1 MVLNHLGRATIMSF
15 VVALTGGIASGKTT
29 VANLFHEHFGI
40 DLVDADVIAREVV
53 EPGTDGLKAIA
64 AHFGQTILNQDGSL
78 NRTAL
83 RERIFADPEQKT
95 WINQLLH
102 PMIRQRMQQAL
113 AQTTSPYTLLI
124 VPLLVEN
131 QLQNMADRVL
141 VVDVEESI
149 QIERTIARD
158 NVSIEQ
164 AQAILAAQ
172 ATRAQRLAIADDVLK
187 NDAKNQKLLPQITLL
202 HQKYLA
208 MSRQNL

>member
-1 MVLNHLGRATIMSF
+1 MSF

-53 EPGTDGLKAIA
+53 EPGTDGLKAIT
-64 AHFGQTILNQDGSL
+64 AHFGQTILSQDGSL

-95 WINQLLH
+95 WLNQLLH

-164 AQAILAAQ
+164 VQAILAAQ

>member
-1 MVLNHLGRATIMSF
+1 MSF

-53 EPGTDGLKAIA
+53 EPGTDGLKAIT
-64 AHFGQTILNQDGSL
+64 AHLGQTILNQDGSL

-131 QLQNMADRVL
+131 QLQNMADRIL

>member
-1 MVLNHLGRATIMSF
+1 MSF

-53 EPGTDGLKAIA
+53 ESGTDGLKAIA

-83 RERIFADPEQKT
+83 RECIFADPEQKT

>member
-1 MVLNHLGRATIMSF
+1 MVLSLLGRTTAMSF

-53 EPGTDGLKAIA
+53 ESGTDGLKAIA

-95 WINQLLH
+95 WLNQLLH

>member
-1 MVLNHLGRATIMSF
+1 MSF

-53 EPGTDGLKAIA
+53 EPGTDGLKAIT

-78 NRTAL
+78 NRAAL
-83 RERIFADPEQKT
+83 RERIFAEPEQKT

>member
-1 MVLNHLGRATIMSF
+1 MSF

-53 EPGTDGLKAIA
+53 EPGTDGLKAIT

-95 WINQLLH
+95 WLNQLLH

>member
-1 MVLNHLGRATIMSF
+1 MSF

-29 VANLFHEHFGI
+29 VANLFHEHFSI

-53 EPGTDGLKAIA
+53 EPGTDGLKAIT

-164 AQAILAAQ
+164 AQAILTAQ

>member
-1 MVLNHLGRATIMSF
+1 MSF

-53 EPGTDGLKAIA
+53 EPGTDGLKAIT

-95 WINQLLH
+95 WLNQLLH

-113 AQTTSPYTLLI
+113 SQTTSPYTLLI

>member
-1 MVLNHLGRATIMSF
+1 MSF

-53 EPGTDGLKAIA
+53 EPSTDGLKAIT

-95 WINQLLH
+95 WLNQLLH

-158 NVSIEQ
+158 IVSIEQ

>member
-1 MVLNHLGRATIMSF
+1 MSF

-53 EPGTDGLKAIA
+53 EPGTDGLKAIT

-95 WINQLLH
+95 WLNQLLH

-141 VVDVEESI
+141 VVDVEEHV

>member
-1 MVLNHLGRATIMSF
+1 MSF

-53 EPGTDGLKAIA
+53 EPGTDGLKAITV
-64 AHFGQTILNQDGSL
+64 HFGQTILNQDGSL

-113 AQTTSPYTLLI
+113 DQTVSPYTLLI

>member
-1 MVLNHLGRATIMSF
+1 MSF

-29 VANLFHEHFGI
+29 VANLFHELFGI

-53 EPGTDGLKAIA
+53 EPGTDGLKAIT

>member
-1 MVLNHLGRATIMSF
+1 MSF

-40 DLVDADVIAREVV
+40 DLVDADVIAREIV

>member
-1 MVLNHLGRATIMSF
+1 MSF

-53 EPGTDGLKAIA
+53 EPDTDGLKAIT

-95 WINQLLH
+95 WLNQLLH

>member
-1 MVLNHLGRATIMSF
+1 MSF

-40 DLVDADVIAREVV
+40 DLVDADVISREVV
-53 EPGTDGLKAIA
+53 EPGTDGLKAIT
-64 AHFGQTILNQDGSL
+64 AHFGQTILHPDGSL
-78 NRTAL
+78 NRAAL
-83 RERIFADPEQKT
+83 RERIFANPDEKT
-95 WINQLLH
+95 WLNQLLH

>member
-1 MVLNHLGRATIMSF
+1 MSF

-53 EPGTDGLKAIA
+53 EPGTDGLKAIT

>member
-1 MVLNHLGRATIMSF
+1 MSF

-29 VANLFHEHFGI
+29 VANLFHEHFSI

-53 EPGTDGLKAIA
+53 EPGTDGLKAIT

>member
-1 MVLNHLGRATIMSF
+1 MVLSLLGRTTAMSF